1 MMAATGP
8 DTSADTGPDS
18 GPDTSPLE
26 DIDKV
31 VHEPARL
38 MILAQLYV
46 VEEADFTFV
55 QNRTGLTAGNLSFHT
70 TKLEGAGYL
79 QTEKRF
85 RDRMPSTL
93 LRLTPEGRAAFKEYR
108 ERLSRVFDTLPE

>member
-1 MMAATGP
+1 MMADG
-8 DTSADTGPDS
+8 ADTGRDTKPKT

-79 QTEKRF
+79 ETEKRF

-108 ERLSRVFDTLPE
+108 ERLSRVFETLPE

>member
-1 MMAATGP
+1 MMVAAGP
-8 DTSADTGPDS
+8 DTSADTGPGS

-46 VEEADFTFV
+46 VEEADFRFL

-79 QTEKRF
+79 EIEKLF
-85 RDRMPSTL
+85 RDKTPSTF
-93 LRLTPEGRAAFKEYR
+93 LRLTAEGRAAFEEYR
-108 ERLSRVFDTLPE
+108 ERLSRVFDTLP

>member
-1 MMAATGP
+1 MMTGSGP
-8 DTSADTGPDS
+8 DAGRHDSTDS

-26 DIDKV
+26 DIDKF

-79 QTEKRF
+79 ETEKRF

-108 ERLSRVFDTLPE
+108 ERLSRVFETLPE